1 MVLIEQRALKPQ
13 LWNNQKRRVLRARW
27 SELAF
32 GSALKKAIGL
42 IFNFDR
48 NALEGDGIRF

>member
-1 MVLIEQRALKPQ
+1 MVLIEQQALKPQ